1 MVNPQPQATPSPEQ
15 HCPRKTQI
23 ARTSRQYKIKRDT
36 KTGRLKG
43 RVNQVVSLMVKGGI
57 IELIGVWN
65 EDGNDDGFDPYLKVS
80 VREGGNFATKSGI
93 FKLADRRGPPD
104 GLYEYLP
111 SPQERRKVT
120 GEPFARHWYMRLVK
134 PEPNE
139 DCIEIRKKI
148 VNSVAHFLKK
158 LENGDRMKRQQDM
171 RRNIELGK
179 TASSGGSRSGTL
191 LENHYVVPEHWDLTP
206 ETREPLDHYV
216 TDKFVGQAI
225 YSSMQLPG
233 PGAYQSFATTYPTD
247 AAYFFSGPPFS
258 STAINDFGYRDP
270 EGPLWLSTVS
280 KTVPTSSTDENGDTT
295 GTNDHTPI
303 ATEETDYFGACS
315 D

>member
-148 VNSVAHFLKK
+148 VNSVAHVSCGTCRLPKIFDWIPLQ
-158 LENGDRMKRQQDM
+158 LMLIAVRQLTSPLSLIHNG
-171 RRNIELGK
+171 
-179 TASSGGSRSGTL
+179 
-191 LENHYVVPEHWDLTP
+191 
-206 ETREPLDHYV
+206 
-216 TDKFVGQAI
+216 
-225 YSSMQLPG
+225 
-233 PGAYQSFATTYPTD
+233 
-247 AAYFFSGPPFS
+247 
-258 STAINDFGYRDP
+258 
-270 EGPLWLSTVS
+270 TVS
-280 KTVPTSSTDENGDTT
+280 
-295 GTNDHTPI
+295 
-303 ATEETDYFGACS
+303 EEVRKRRSHEASAGYASKYRAAQNRKFGWFEIWYAS
-315 D
+315 